1 MLILFSSFRFFFL
14 WEVGRV
20 GLLTDK
26 HKLENVA
33 FFFRFFLAG
42 VGFTKPTVFGVSP
55 GKLRIG
61 IWWVVGSVR
70 TRARFNLC
78 LILVLFIIE
87 PSRIQGTK
95 VCKYRDSRGSGGSYR
110 L

>member
-1 MLILFSSFRFFFL
+1 MLILFSSFSFFFL

-20 GLLTDK
+20 RLLTDK
-26 HKLENVA
+26 QQLENVA

-42 VGFTKPTVFGVSP
+42 VGFTKPTAFRVSP
-55 GKLRIG
+55 GKLRIA

-70 TRARFNLC
+70 TRARFNLS
-78 LILVLFIIE
+78 LILVLYIIQ
-87 PSRIQGTK
+87 PSRIQGAK
-95 VCKYRDSRGSGGSYR
+95 VYKYRDSRGYR

>member
-1 MLILFSSFRFFFL
+1 MLILFSSFSFFFL
-14 WEVGRV
+14 WEVGRI
-20 GLLTDK
+20 GLFTDK
-26 HKLENVA
+26 QKLENVA
-33 FFFRFFLAG
+33 FVFVFFLAG
-42 VGFTKPTVFGVSP
+42 VGFTKPTVFRVPP
-55 GKLRIG
+55 GKLRVG
-61 IWWVVGSVR
+61 IWVVGSVR
-70 TRARFNLC
+70 TRARFNLS